1 MIGERTDSLSPIAF
15 YKLGQFIY
23 YKGDERNIDSR
34 HRQLLRGRHEILDFK
49 DGAILHGDCLSFRNY
64 GGECG
69 GMPHHRV
76 SLGIELAGRGMDVAI
91 CQTAAH
97 HGVLR
102 RIHHLLYLH
111 ERGGGIDEGGK
122 LPLYDALPIRKP
134 GTGTRRRSRRTLS
147 GEDYRIK
154 DFGEQ
159 QEEEE
164 SGLPRKKT
172 GEWKEEEP
180 GLSHKILK
188 IVFHQMKK

>member
-49 DGAILHGDCLSFRNY
+49 DGAILHGDCLPVRND

-69 GMPHHRV
+69 GMPHHRIP
-76 SLGIELAGRGMDVAI
+76 LGIELEGRGMDVAI

-122 LPLYDALPIRKP
+122 LPLYDALSLRKSGA
-134 GTGTRRRSRRTLS
+134 GTYRRSRRTLS

-159 QEEEE
+159 KEEEP
-164 SGLPRKKT
+164 GLPRKKT
-172 GEWKEEEP
+172 GEWKKEEP
-180 GLSHKILK
+180 GLSHKIQK

>member
-23 YKGDERNIDSR
+23 YKGDERNIDSK

-49 DGAILHGDCLSFRNY
+49 DGAILHGDSLSVRNH

-76 SLGIELAGRGMDVAI
+76 SLGIELEGRRMDVAI

-122 LPLYDALPIRKP
+122 LPLYDALSLRKSS
-134 GTGTRRRSRRTLS
+134 TGTYRRTRRPLS
-147 GEDYRIK
+147 GENYRIK
-154 DFGEQ
+154 YRREQ
-159 QEEEE
+159 
-164 SGLPRKKT
+164 K
-172 GEWKEEEP
+172 EEP
-180 GLSHKILK
+180 GLSHKIQK
-188 IVFHQMKK
+188 IGFHQMKK

>member
-1 MIGERTDSLSPIAF
+1 M
-15 YKLGQFIY
+15 
-23 YKGDERNIDSR
+23 
-34 HRQLLRGRHEILDFK
+34 DFK
-49 DGAILHGDCLSFRNY
+49 DGAILHGDCLSFRND

-102 RIHHLLYLH
+102 RIHYLLYLY
-111 ERGGGIDEGGK
+111 ERGSRTDERRE
-122 LPLYDALPIRKP
+122 LPLYDALSLRKSGA
-134 GTGTRRRSRRTLS
+134 GTYRRSRRTLS

-159 QEEEE
+159 KEEEP
-164 SGLPRKKT
+164 GLPRKKT

-188 IVFHQMKK
+188 IVFHQMKKR

>member
-1 MIGERTDSLSPIAF
+1 MGIE
-15 YKLGQFIY
+15 
-23 YKGDERNIDSR
+23 
-34 HRQLLRGRHEILDFK
+34 
-49 DGAILHGDCLSFRNY
+49 DGAILHGDCLSVRND
-64 GGECG
+64 GGERG

-76 SLGIELAGRGMDVAI
+76 PLGIELAGRGMDVAI

-111 ERGGGIDEGGK
+111 ERGGRIDKGGK

-134 GTGTRRRSRRTLS
+134 GTGARRRTRRTLS

-159 QEEEE
+159 KEEEP
-164 SGLPRKKT
+164 GLPRKKT
-172 GEWKEEEP
+172 GEWQEEEP
-180 GLSHKILK
+180 RI
-188 IVFHQMKK
+188 IT

>member
-23 YKGDERNIDSR
+23 YKGDERNIDSK

-49 DGAILHGDCLSFRNY
+49 DGAILHGDCLSVRNH

-69 GMPHHRV
+69 GMPHHRIP
-76 SLGIELAGRGMDVAI
+76 LGIELAGRRMDVAI
-91 CQTAAH
+91 SQTAAH

-122 LPLYDALPIRKP
+122 LPLYDTLSLRKFGA
-134 GTGTRRRSRRTLS
+134 GTHRRSRRALS

-154 DFGEQ
+154 HFRKQ
-159 QEEEE
+159 KEEEP
-164 SGLPRKKT
+164 GLPRKKT
-172 GEWKEEEP
+172 GEQKEEEP
-180 GLSHKILK
+180 GLSHKIQK
-188 IVFHQMKK
+188 IGFQQMKK

>member
-1 MIGERTDSLSPIAF
+1 M
-15 YKLGQFIY
+15 
-23 YKGDERNIDSR
+23 
-34 HRQLLRGRHEILDFK
+34 DFK
-49 DGAILHGDCLSFRNY
+49 DGAILHGDCLSFRND

-76 SLGIELAGRGMDVAI
+76 PLGIELAGRGMDVAI

-97 HGVLR
+97 HGILR
-102 RIHHLLYLH
+102 RIHYLLYLY
-111 ERGGGIDEGGK
+111 ERGGRTDEGRE
-122 LPLYDALPIRKP
+122 LYLYDALSLRKSGA
-134 GTGTRRRSRRTLS
+134 GTYRRSRRTLS

-159 QEEEE
+159 KEEE

-180 GLSHKILK
+180 GLSHKILE